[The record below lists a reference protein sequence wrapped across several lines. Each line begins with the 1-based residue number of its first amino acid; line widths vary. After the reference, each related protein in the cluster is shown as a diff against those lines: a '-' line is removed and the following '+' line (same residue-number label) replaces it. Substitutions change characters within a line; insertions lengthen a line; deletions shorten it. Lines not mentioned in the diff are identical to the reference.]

1 MTTED
6 ENHQSIIRTSPRRLA
21 KGMAILVV
29 VMAVGAAIAVPNWTN
44 MTKYPPLVTTIQTEE
59 PSPAGVSEGG
69 GLPAAEEAETP
80 VPAGAMKITIPSGA
94 SVQGN
99 PDYDPDDAQVPLNT
113 KVVWE
118 NADSVPHTAT
128 SGSGPE
134 DANSGQT
141 FDTGIINNGES
152 SAPIELAGAAE
163 GDEIAYYCQVHPYM
177 TSSLTVTAASAEGS
191 AAAPAAPAA
200 GGGAEAAGATLTIP
214 EGASVQGNPA
224 YDPDPLTVTAG
235 DVVEVSNQDTVPH
248 TATSGSGPEDP
259 ESGSQFDT
267 SIIDAGATAQID
279 TANLAAGDYPFYCSV
294 HPYMLGNL
302 KVS

>member
-44 MTKYPPLVTTIQTEE
+44 MTKYPPLVTTIKTE
-59 PSPAGVSEGG
+59 PSPSGVSEGG
-69 GLPAAEEAETP
+69 GLPAAEETETP
-80 VPAGAMKITIPSGA
+80 VPAGAMKITMLEGA

-134 DANSGQT
+134 DANSGKI
-141 FDTGIINNGES
+141 FDTGIVNNGES
-152 SAPIELAGAAE
+152 SAPMELTGAAE
-163 GDEIAYYCQVHPYM
+163 GDKIAYYCQVHPYM
-177 TSSLTVTAASAEGS
+177 TSSLTVTAASAGGS
-191 AAAPAAPAA
+191 AAAPAA
-200 GGGAEAAGATLTIP
+200 GRCR
-214 EGASVQGNPA
+214 NCRC
-224 YDPDPLTVTAG
+224 VT
-235 DVVEVSNQDTVPH
+235 
-248 TATSGSGPEDP
+248 
-259 ESGSQFDT
+259 
-267 SIIDAGATAQID
+267 
-279 TANLAAGDYPFYCSV
+279 
-294 HPYMLGNL
+294 
-302 KVS
+302 

>member
-21 KGMAILVV
+21 KGMAILVI
-29 VMAVGAAIAVPNWTN
+29 VMAVGAAIAVPNWSE
-44 MTKYPPLVTTIQTEE
+44 MVKHPPLVTTIQTEE
-59 PSPAGVSEGG
+59 PSPAGVSEGE
-69 GLPAAEEAETP
+69 GLPAAEEEVTP
-80 VPAGAMKITIPSGA
+80 IPAGAMQITILEGS

-99 PDYDPDDAQVPLNT
+99 PDYEPDQAQVPLNT

-134 DANSGQT
+134 DASSGQV
-141 FDTGIINNGES
+141 FDTGIINGGES
-152 SAPIELAGAAE
+152 SAPMELAGAAE
-163 GDEIAYYCQVHPYM
+163 GDEIAYHCQVHPYM

-191 AAAPAAPAA
+191 ASAPAA
-200 GGGAEAAGATLTIP
+200 GGGAEAAGTTLTIP

-267 SIIDAGATAQID
+267 SIIDAGATAQIE
-279 TANLAAGDYPFYCSV
+279 TANLAAGDYKFYCSV
-294 HPYMLGNL
+294 HPYMLGTMT
-302 KVS
+302 VQ

>member
-21 KGMAILVV
+21 KGMAILVI
-29 VMAVGAAIAVPNWTN
+29 VMAVGAAIAVPNWTE
-44 MTKYPPLVTTIQTEE
+44 MVKYPPLVTTIQTEE
-59 PSPAGVSEGG
+59 PSPAGVSEGE
-69 GLPAAEEAETP
+69 GLPAAEEEVTP
-80 VPAGAMKITIPSGA
+80 VPAGAMQITILEGSA
-94 SVQGN
+94 VQGN
-99 PDYDPDDAQVPLNT
+99 PDYEPDDAQVPLNT
-113 KVVWE
+113 EVVWQ
-118 NADSVPHTAT
+118 NADTVPHTAT
-128 SGSGPE
+128 AGTGPE
-134 DANSGQT
+134 DPNSGQI
-141 FDTGIINNGES
+141 FDTSIINNGES
-152 SAPIELAGAAE
+152 SAPMELVGAAE

-191 AAAPAAPAA
+191 AAAPAA
-200 GGGAEAAGATLTIP
+200 GEGAEAAGAILTIL
-214 EGASVQGNPA
+214 EGSSVQGNPA

-235 DVVEVSNQDTVPH
+235 DAVEVSNQDTVPH

-279 TANLAAGDYPFYCSV
+279 TANLAAGDYKFYCSV

>member
-21 KGMAILVV
+21 KGMAILVI
-29 VMAVGAAIAVPNWTN
+29 VMAVGAAIAVPNWN
-44 MTKYPPLVTTIQTEE
+44 EMTKHPPLVTTIKTEE

-69 GLPAAEEAETP
+69 GLPAAEEEVTP

-118 NADSVPHTAT
+118 NADTVPHTAT

-134 DANSGQT
+134 DANSGQI
-141 FDTGIINNGES
+141 FDTAIINNGES
-152 SAPIELAGAAE
+152 SAPMELAGAAE
-163 GDEIAYYCQVHPYM
+163 GDKIAYYCQVHPYM

-191 AAAPAAPAA
+191 AAAPAA

-224 YDPDPLTVTAG
+224 YDPDPLTVKAG
-235 DVVEVSNQDTVPH
+235 DVVEVSNADTVPH

-267 SIIDAGATAQID
+267 SIIDAGATAQIE
-279 TANLAAGDYPFYCSV
+279 TANLAAGDIPYHCTV
-294 HPYMLGNL
+294 HPYMLGTMTV
-302 KVS
+302 K

>member
-21 KGMAILVV
+21 KGMAILVI
-29 VMAVGAAIAVPNWTN
+29 VMAVGAAIAVPNWAE
-44 MTKYPPLVTTIQTEE
+44 MVKHPPLVTTIKTEE

-69 GLPAAEEAETP
+69 GLPAAEEEVTP
-80 VPAGAMKITIPSGA
+80 VPAGAMKITILEGS

-99 PDYDPDDAQVPLNT
+99 PDYEPDEAQVPLNT

-134 DANSGQT
+134 DASSGQI
-141 FDTGIINNGES
+141 FDTGIINGGES
-152 SAPIELAGAAE
+152 SAPMELAGAAE
-163 GDEIAYYCQVHPYM
+163 GDEIAYHCQVHPYM

-191 AAAPAAPAA
+191 AAAPAA

-214 EGASVQGNPA
+214 EGASVQGNPS
-224 YDPDPLTVTAG
+224 YDPDPLTVAAG
-235 DVVEVSNQDTVPH
+235 DIVEVSNQDTVPH

-267 SIIDAGATAQID
+267 SIIDAGATGQID
-279 TANLAAGDYPFYCSV
+279 TANLAAGDYKFYCSV

>member
-21 KGMAILVV
+21 KGMAVLVI
-29 VMAVGAAIAVPNWTN
+29 VMAVGAAIAVPNWAN
-44 MTKYPPLVTTIQTEE
+44 MVKYPPLVSTIKTE

-69 GLPAAEEAETP
+69 GLPAAEEEETP
-80 VPAGAMKITIPSGA
+80 VPAGAMKITILEGS

-99 PDYDPDDAQVPLNT
+99 PDYEPDEAQVPLNT

-134 DANSGQT
+134 DANSGQI

-152 SAPIELAGAAE
+152 SAPLELADVAE

-191 AAAPAAPAA
+191 TASPAE

-279 TANLAAGDYPFYCSV
+279 TANLAAGDHPFYCSV
-294 HPYMLGNL
+294 HPYMLGTM
-302 KVS
+302 KVQ